1 MTNPRPAQVIRAIRK
16 LELETAQAVEA
27 ARTESEAT
35 VAAAGAEARGMV
47 ELARGNGR
55 EEARKRYEQQVAAAE
70 AEAERIRSSTDDRVR
85 ALRVVASPHLG
96 GAVAAMVELLLAPPE
111 EEGV

>member
-1 MTNPRPAQVIRAIRK
+1 MTGPRPAEVIQAIRK
-16 LELETAQAVEA
+16 LEVETAQAVEA

-47 ELARGNGR
+47 ELARRSGR
-55 EEARKRYEQQVAAAE
+55 EEARKRYEQRVEAAE
-70 AEAERIRSSTDDRVR
+70 AEAQRIRSSADDRVR
-85 ALRVVASPHLG
+85 ELRVVASPHLE